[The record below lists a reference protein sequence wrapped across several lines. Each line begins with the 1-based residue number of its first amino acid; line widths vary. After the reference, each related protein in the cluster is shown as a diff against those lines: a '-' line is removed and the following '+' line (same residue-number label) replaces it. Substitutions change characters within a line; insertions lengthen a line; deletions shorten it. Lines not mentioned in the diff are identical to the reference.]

1 MILARH
7 DLALMDPLGRCTM
20 DMQEGYAARLE
31 AQMRAADA
39 RIDQLEAQARARH
52 AQAEMDEISGLR
64 ARRDQIRKQVAN
76 ARQELRGDW
85 EAVRSR
91 VDHDWAGFRRDVENV
106 HSRYTA
112 WDAAREQRFNAHL
125 DEARA
130 ALRESAARDAES
142 AADVRIEITR
152 AQQELR
158 DKAEKARRSYDAW
171 NQRRTDEQRQQA
183 LNDAELELD
192 EAKFRY
198 SAALEAAGRR

>member
-1 MILARH
+1 
-7 DLALMDPLGRCTM
+7 M

-39 RIDQLEAQARARH
+39 RIDQMEAQARARH
-52 AQAEMDEISGLR
+52 AQAEMDEVSGLR
-64 ARRDQIRKQVAN
+64 ARRDQIRKQVVN

-130 ALRESAARDAES
+130 ALRESAAKDAET